1 MFFHLRKGYYQYL
14 ALALLSCPSQA
25 GIVCG
30 LTFVVEGDNSADDSR
45 TEEDELSDDDSSV
58 DKSLEL
64 LTHSVTGVD
73 IGSNGDSSDEEEEQE
88 EFSQLYP
95 DEHDYKDLG
104 EMMFKK

>member
-14 ALALLSCPSQA
+14 ALALLSCASQA

-30 LTFVVEGDNSADDSR
+30 LTFVVEGDISADDSR

-73 IGSNGDSSDEEEEQE
+73 IGSNSDSSDEEEEQE

>member
-14 ALALLSCPSQA
+14 ALALLSCASQA
-25 GIVCG
+25 RIVCG
-30 LTFVVEGDNSADDSR
+30 LTFVVEGDISADDSR
-45 TEEDELSDDDSSV
+45 TEEDELSDDDSV
-58 DKSLEL
+58 G
-64 LTHSVTGVD
+64 HSVTGVD

>member
-1 MFFHLRKGYYQYL
+1 V
-14 ALALLSCPSQA
+14 A
-25 GIVCG
+25 
-30 LTFVVEGDNSADDSR
+30 
-45 TEEDELSDDDSSV
+45 
-58 DKSLEL
+58 
-64 LTHSVTGVD
+64 GVD